1 MLKENKIILASS
13 SRSRRKI
20 LNNAGVKYKPIKP
33 LVDEERLKKDFKG
46 STKKLALMLAE
57 KKALSIS
64 KKYKNTIVIGADQV
78 LSFKGKVFNKPKT
91 LKEAERNFKLFRNKI
106 HYLDS
111 ATVIAYNDRIV
122 WRNEQSPKMKVRNF
136 SDKFLKNY
144 LKKIGTGV
152 TYSAGGYSI
161 EKEGV
166 QMFSKVEGDF
176 FTIIGLPIV
185 PLLEKLRDLNSN
197 AVIK

>member
-1 MLKENKIILASS
+1 MPKKIDIILASS

-20 LNNAGVKYKPIKP
+20 LSDAGVKYKSMKP
-33 LVDEERLKKDFKG
+33 PVDEESLKNGFKG

-57 KKALSIS
+57 RKALSVS
-64 KKYKNTIVIGADQV
+64 KKHKESIVIGADQV

-91 LKEAERNFKLFRNKI
+91 IKEAEKNFKLFKNKI

-111 ATVIAYNDRIV
+111 ATVIAYNDKII
-122 WRNEQSPKMKVRNF
+122 WRNEQSPKMKLRNF

-144 LKKIGTGV
+144 LRKVGKEV
-152 TYSAGGYSI
+152 TLSAGGYSI
-161 EKEGV
+161 EKDGI
-166 QMFSKVEGDF
+166 QLFSKIEGDF
-176 FTIIGLPIV
+176 FTIIGLPII
-185 PLLEKLRDLNSN
+185 PLLEKLRELNSV

>member
-20 LNNAGVKYKPIKP
+20 LNNAGVKYRPIKP
-33 LVDEERLKKDFKG
+33 LVDEERLKRDFKG

-57 KKALSIS
+57 KKALSVS
-64 KKYKNTIVIGADQV
+64 KKYKNAIVIGADQV

-111 ATVIAYNDRIV
+111 ATVIAYNDKIV

-144 LKKIGTGV
+144 LKKIDTGV

>member
-20 LNNAGVKYKPIKP
+20 LNDAGVKYRPIKP
-33 LVDEERLKKDFKG
+33 LVDEERLKRDFKG

-57 KKALSIS
+57 KKALSVS
-64 KKYKNTIVIGADQV
+64 KKYKNAIVIGADQV

>member
-1 MLKENKIILASS
+1 MLKGNKIILASS

-20 LNNAGVKYKPIKP
+20 LNSAGVQYRSIKP
-33 LVDEERLKKDFKG
+33 FVDEESLKKGFKG

-57 KKALSIS
+57 KKALSVS
-64 KKYKNTIVIGADQV
+64 KKYKNTIIIGADQV

-91 LKEAERNFKLFRNKI
+91 IKEAEKNFKLFRNKT

-111 ATVIAYNDRIV
+111 ATVIAYNDKII

-144 LKKIGTGV
+144 LKTNGASV

-161 EKEGV
+161 EKDGV

-176 FTIIGLPIV
+176 FTIIGLPIL
-185 PLLEKLRDLNSN
+185 PLLEKLRKLNSI

>member
-144 LKKIGTGV
+144 LKKIDTGV